1 LIGTEKRGLTILS
14 TIVDHLIKI
23 RGGMRVVFHTLNSC
37 PHLPVL
43 WNFRRLS
50 TYCLL
55 VILFCP
61 VALGQEDDS
70 FEGLYLKA
78 FEKSQAG
85 NFKGALP
92 IFEKIISTYGDFE
105 EDYGFGG
112 LYFDYGNCLLQLFRW
127 EEARD
132 AFKICAEDDLNQEEG
147 LGIGSV
153 NKRAKLALFQW
164 GYCEQQLKNPDKAIE
179 LYQRYLD
186 SKPDLKELAT
196 VRNAYTLRLGGA
208 LIAAGIVAGRNVSA
222 SSGKETLNSAAR
234 QFWRDRGDKKLSPI
248 ETLELGRR
256 LIKMERWEDAKE
268 QFGRINKKKDWLE
281 RDQRAESNYLY
292 GLSLEELN
300 EHDSA
305 IKIYNAVIAVY
316 TSYPEWSCQALER
329 GFNLSYQIKD
339 PKKKLAAYNYLKKML
354 FVFKDVHE
362 AVVPSGSLTRIRNR
376 LPLVRKELGIILE
389 NDSN

>member
-1 LIGTEKRGLTILS
+1 MK
-14 TIVDHLIKI
+14 
-23 RGGMRVVFHTLNSC
+23 VVFHALNHC
-37 PHLPVL
+37 IRLPLL
-43 WNFRRLS
+43 WIFRRLIFCS
-50 TYCLL
+50 SLL
-55 VILFCP
+55 ILCCS
-61 VALGQEDDS
+61 VALAQEDDS
-70 FEGLYLKA
+70 LEGLYLKA
-78 FEKSQAG
+78 SEKSQAG
-85 NFKGALP
+85 DFKGALP
-92 IFEKIISTYGDFE
+92 IFEKIIKIHGGFE

-112 LYFDYGNCLLQLFRW
+112 IYFDYGNCLLQLFRW

-132 AFKICAEDDLNQEEG
+132 AFKKCAEGYLSQEEG
-147 LGIGSV
+147 LGIKSV

-164 GYCEQQLKNPDKAIE
+164 GYCEQQLKNPEKAIA

-186 SKPDLKELAT
+186 SKPDLKELKT
-196 VRNAYTLRLGGA
+196 VRNVYSLRLGGA
-208 LIAAGIVAGRNVSA
+208 LIAAGIVADRNVSA
-222 SSGKETLNSAAR
+222 SSAKETLNSAAR
-234 QFWRDRGDKKLSPI
+234 QFWRDREDKKLSPL

-300 EHDSA
+300 EYDSA

-339 PKKKLAAYNYLKKML
+339 PKKKLAAYTYLKKTL
-354 FVFKDVHE
+354 NTFKDVE
-362 AVVPSGSLTRIRNR
+362 EVDVPSGSLARIRKR
-376 LPLVRKELGIILE
+376 LPVVRKELGITSKNE
-389 NDSN
+389 